1 MTGLR
6 ETRLE
11 RIVVGLDGSPD
22 ALRAAQFAALL
33 ASRIGAE
40 VIGIHAMGLLDA
52 WGDDS
57 SLGKHLAES
66 RVRVRA
72 QLEGPWCQPFVDAAV
87 RHRVE
92 LLDGNPVHVLLTA
105 SLEFDADLIVV
116 GGKGAGGLA
125 EQLMGSTS
133 TKLSERSPIPV
144 VIVPSPHPGRHPEA
158 WPRGDVR
165 P

>member
-11 RIVVGLDGSPD
+11 RVVVGLDGSPD
-22 ALRAAQFAALL
+22 ALRGAQFAALL

-105 SLEFDADLIVV
+105 SLA
-116 GGKGAGGLA
+116 A
-125 EQLMGSTS
+125 
-133 TKLSERSPIPV
+133 
-144 VIVPSPHPGRHPEA
+144 PGQIRDT
-158 WPRGDVR
+158 RR
-165 P
+165 